1 MGSISK
7 PLLPGYLAC
16 VPLSCFPNGNTE
28 SIARVK
34 KNKPLLLE
42 HLHVLVGGGPDA
54 KSVICMVDKVHL
66 SFVGQPGSRQERWR
80 QGNGCQHC
88 FSFNVREFCK
98 DGLPYHTRI

>member
-34 KNKPLLLE
+34 KIHQLFFPCQKP
-42 HLHVLVGGGPDA
+42 
-54 KSVICMVDKVHL
+54 
-66 SFVGQPGSRQERWR
+66 
-80 QGNGCQHC
+80 GCQAAETAWP
-88 FSFNVREFCK
+88 RA
-98 DGLPYHTRI
+98 P

>member
-34 KNKPLLLE
+34 RKREGSPSNLLHLALAMAMVTFRYFSG
-42 HLHVLVGGGPDA
+42 HFTDAFLPGVTGVFLHVRCIPHQN
-54 KSVICMVDKVHL
+54 S
-66 SFVGQPGSRQERWR
+66 Q
-80 QGNGCQHC
+80 
-88 FSFNVREFCK
+88 
-98 DGLPYHTRI
+98 